1 MSDAPA
7 TADTGPRGS
16 GQAPAPAPTGE
27 PADTPA
33 GPRSKLRYLVPLG
46 VFVLL
51 LVVLIVGL
59 ERAPE
64 KDIIPSPLIGK
75 SAPQFSLPSLFAG
88 GGAVSSA
95 QLKGHWTL
103 VNVWGSW
110 CISCRVEHPTLLMI
124 HQQSQIPI
132 IGIDW
137 NDDENDARDWLEQLG
152 NPYSEIGVDRDGRV
166 AIDWGVYGAPESF
179 LINPSGQVV
188 YKQVGIIT
196 PEIWRREFLSRISPA
211 SRASATATGS

>member
-1 MSDAPA
+1 MK
-7 TADTGPRGS
+7 GR
-16 GQAPAPAPTGE
+16 
-27 PADTPA
+27 
-33 GPRSKLRYLVPLG
+33 LRYLLPLG
-46 VFVLL
+46 IFAVL

-59 ERAPE
+59 VRAPE

-88 GGAVSSA
+88 RGPVSSE

-110 CISCRVEHPTLLMI
+110 CYVCRIEHPTLLTI
-124 HQQSQIPI
+124 HQQAQIPI

-137 NDDENDARDWLEQLG
+137 NDDENAARDWLGQLG
-152 NPYSEIGVDRDGRV
+152 DPYNEIGVDRDGRV

-188 YKQVGIIT
+188 YKQVGAIT
-196 PEIWRREFLSRISPA
+196 PEVWRREFLSRIAATSRGAAPA
-211 SRASATATGS
+211 PAKRS